1 MQHDLLLGVI
11 SDTHGLIRPQALAA
25 LRGCDSI
32 IHAGD
37 VGNAA
42 IITRLAEIAP
52 VTAIR
57 GDVDTGAWAATLPE
71 TEIVEVG
78 ELLIY
83 VLHNIADLERD
94 PPAAG
99 FAAVIFGHSHRPSLE
114 TRDGVLYL
122 NPGSAG
128 PRRFSLPVTIARV
141 RISGRDLHPE
151 IVELEV

>member
-1 MQHDLLLGVI
+1 MQQDRLLGVI
-11 SDTHGLIRPQALAA
+11 SDTHGLVRPQALAA

-37 VGNAA
+37 VGNAEVIA
-42 IITRLAEIAP
+42 RLAEIAP
-52 VTAIR
+52 VVAIR
-57 GDVDTGAWAATLPE
+57 GNVDKGAWAATLPA
-71 TEIVEVG
+71 TKIVEVD

-94 PPAAG
+94 PPTGG

-114 TRDGVLYL
+114 TREGVLYL
-122 NPGSAG
+122 NPGAAG
-128 PRRFSLPVTIARV
+128 PRRFGLPVTIARV

>member
-1 MQHDLLLGVI
+1 MQQDRLLGVI

-37 VGNAA
+37 IGNAEVIA
-42 IITRLAEIAP
+42 RLAEIAP
-52 VTAIR
+52 VAAIR
-57 GDVDTGAWAATLPE
+57 GNVDKGAWAATLPG

-78 ELLIY
+78 QLLIY
-83 VLHNIADLERD
+83 VLHNIADLELD
-94 PPAAG
+94 PPTVG

-114 TRDGVLYL
+114 TREGVLYL
-122 NPGSAG
+122 NPGAAG
-128 PRRFSLPVTIARV
+128 PRRFGLPVTIARV
-141 RISGRDLHPE
+141 RISGRDLHTE